1 MQDSSNPIAVKD
13 SQHSQK
19 KVGGRLSG
27 FSHDSKFGNGRMSA
41 DSSVF
46 PSVLDWSL
54 LLAEMESSDF
64 DLLSQYLKKLKCNVV
79 DLADDNGFTLL
90 HHAVL
95 KGQDGKVQ
103 QVVDMALA
111 IQKPTEQQ
119 IKKWCDIRS

>member
-1 MQDSSNPIAVKD
+1 
-13 SQHSQK
+13 
-19 KVGGRLSG
+19 
-27 FSHDSKFGNGRMSA
+27 
-41 DSSVF
+41 
-46 PSVLDWSL
+46 VLDWSL